1 MRKFFKK
8 IQRHSVFIVIFTILF
23 MIAFGG
29 LVFFFAPERY
39 EARVTLMINSQTKPI
54 SNENY
59 ELDSKLLED
68 YRAICKSDRVLTQ
81 ARKKANLD
89 DIPLEK
95 LRLRIQVSEVKG
107 TNLITITTHAQ
118 SGEKAASFANAVA
131 KALQKEVLQLYDLD
145 NVQIIDEAKITT
157 MPVRMSWQRMLL
169 IGLAGG
175 FIVAIIIALLIDYF
189 DDTIRTI
196 DQAVEIFEKPV
207 LGQIP
212 HGITRLRKR

>member
-8 IQRHSVFIVIFTILF
+8 LHRHSAFIGIFTVLF
-23 MIAFGG
+23 VAVFGV
-29 LVFFFAPERY
+29 LVFFFAPDRY

-81 ARKKANLD
+81 AIKDAKLD
-89 DIPLEK
+89 NIPLEK
-95 LRLRIQVSEVKG
+95 LRLRVQVSDVKG

-118 SGEKAASFANAVA
+118 SGEKSAALANSIA

-145 NVQIIDEAKITT
+145 NIQIIDEAKITT
-157 MPVRMSWQRMLL
+157 IPVRMSFQTMLL

-175 FIVAIIIALLIDYF
+175 FVIAVIIALLIDYF

-196 DQAVEIFEKPV
+196 EQAVDIFEKPV